1 MARAMGRRPYG
12 LTVPY
17 TTLIGVDVGG
27 SGVKAA
33 RVDLTTGA
41 SEARERVPTPQPSTP
56 EAVAA
61 TIVDV
66 LGRFPDDGPVGCTV
80 PAVVT
85 RGRVR
90 TASNIDHEW
99 IGTDARALLTQKTG
113 RSCVVLNDADAAGVA
128 EVRYGAARGETG
140 VVAMVTLGTGVG
152 TALFTNGQL
161 VPNTELGHLEI
172 DGKIADR
179 WASAAVRDEHALGWK
194 EWAKRLDTYL
204 THLHALIWPDV
215 IVLGGGVVKHA
226 EKFLERLDPGCEVR
240 VAQLG
245 NNAGIVGAALVA
257 SNAQLIPSEV

>member
-1 MARAMGRRPYG
+1 MTRQWGRRAYG

-41 SEARERVPTPQPSTP
+41 SEGRERIPTPQPSTP

-61 TIVDV
+61 TIVEV

-85 RGRVR
+85 RGVVR
-90 TASNIDHEW
+90 TASNIDHAW
-99 IGTDARALLTQKTG
+99 IGTDARALLTEKTG
-113 RSCVVLNDADAAGVA
+113 RPCVVLNDADAAGVA
-128 EVRYGAARGETG
+128 EVRYGAARGERG
-140 VVAMVTLGTGVG
+140 VVVMVTLGTGVG
-152 TALFTNGQL
+152 TALFTDGQL

-172 DGKIADR
+172 DGKVADR
-179 WASAAVRDEHALGWK
+179 WSSAAVREEHELGWK
-194 EWAKRLDTYL
+194 EWAKRVDTYL
-204 THLHALIWPDV
+204 THLHALVWPEV

-226 EKFLERLDPGCEVR
+226 DKFVDRLDPGCEVR
-240 VAQLG
+240 VATLG
-245 NNAGIVGAALVA
+245 NNAGIVGAALAA
-257 SNAQLIPSEV
+257 SDAQLVPSEA